1 MSSRNNNKQPVKK
14 PFCKVCQD
22 AGKPE
27 SEYTSHYV
35 RSLPDRTGKTTVT
48 CPTLLATECR
58 YCYKFGHTTKFCPV
72 IEANKKFDAKVAR
85 QSQQTAE
92 KKAVIKIPTV
102 KASFALLAEDS
113 SDDEVEVVKVSE
125 PVKIIEEFPSLGAAT
140 HKQVQVMS
148 GWASVA
154 AKTKDQFEAEKYE
167 QQLIANTLKRQVPPI
182 VKKIEPVK
190 KSWADWTDSED
201 EQEEFEKHY
210 DAVARQKPILKA
222 SEIDWTAQ
230 DSESD
235 EDW

>member
-1 MSSRNNNKQPVKK
+1 MSSFKNNQPAKK
-14 PFCKVCQD
+14 PYCKVCHD

-35 RSLPDRTGKTTVT
+35 RSRPDRTGKTTVT

-58 YCYKFGHTTKFCPV
+58 YCYKLGHTTKFCPV
-72 IEANKKFDAKVAR
+72 IEANKKFDAKAAR
-85 QSQQTAE
+85 QSQPVAE
-92 KKAVIKIPTV
+92 KKAIKIPTV
-102 KASFALLAEDS
+102 KASFAVLAED

-125 PVKIIEEFPSLGAAT
+125 PVKIVEEFPSLGTAT
-140 HKQVQVMS
+140 SSKQVPVMS

-182 VKKIEPVK
+182 VKKTEPVK

-201 EQEEFEKHY
+201 EQEEFERCY
-210 DAVARQKPILKA
+210 DAVAAQKPILKA